1 MQVSTRALGFWLVPT
16 PGRGGVRLDA
26 LGAAVSIAFLTLT
39 AVLLWLIT
47 TQIWHLP

>member
-1 MQVSTRALGFWLVPT
+1 VIVKDGEIVARGQ
-16 PGRGGVRLDA
+16 GRGGARLDT
-26 LGAAVSIAFLTLT
+26 LGAVVSIAFLTLT